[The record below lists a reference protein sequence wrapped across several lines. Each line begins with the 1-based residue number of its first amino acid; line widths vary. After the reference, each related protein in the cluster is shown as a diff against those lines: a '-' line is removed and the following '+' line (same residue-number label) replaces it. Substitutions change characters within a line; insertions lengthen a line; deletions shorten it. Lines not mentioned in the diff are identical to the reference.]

1 MKTETVKRPLT
12 LFEKI
17 EFFDRKLRNG
27 NAFPADEREGQKLLA
42 ICNAAP
48 ELLEA
53 LKGLDHNAGA
63 DNNKSGY
70 CICPLLDGKASD
82 DKHATSCSDA
92 REAIAKAQ
100 PFAPFPAGSEASEVR
115 FHLAV
120 EYAP

>member
-53 LKGLDHNAGA
+53 CKRISANSYGIALGDLEFL
-63 DNNKSGY
+63 NK
-70 CICPLLDGKASD
+70 
-82 DKHATSCSDA
+82 
-92 REAIAKAQ
+92 AIAK
-100 PFAPFPAGSEASEVR
+100 
-115 FHLAV
+115 V
-120 EYAP
+120 EGKV